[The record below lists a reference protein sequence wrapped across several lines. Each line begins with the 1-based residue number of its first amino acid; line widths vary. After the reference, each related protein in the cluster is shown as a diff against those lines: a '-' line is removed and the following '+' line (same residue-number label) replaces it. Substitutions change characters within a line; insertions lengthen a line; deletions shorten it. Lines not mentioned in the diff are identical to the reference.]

1 MTSILKLIRNNTVEK
16 LKLFTNDIL
25 YKAAHKKKTLLTH
38 RPIPNKAML

>member
-25 YKAAHKKKTLLTH
+25 YKAAHKKTLLTH